1 MHKCRVNTVAVYL
14 GHVLVVVAETGGVGL
29 NSNLGHGH
37 VLTFSLLKLS
47 HIQRVL
53 LDARKCS
60 ITLHVNAE
68 FEQA

>member
-1 MHKCRVNTVAVYL
+1 
-14 GHVLVVVAETGGVGL
+14 VVAETGGVGL